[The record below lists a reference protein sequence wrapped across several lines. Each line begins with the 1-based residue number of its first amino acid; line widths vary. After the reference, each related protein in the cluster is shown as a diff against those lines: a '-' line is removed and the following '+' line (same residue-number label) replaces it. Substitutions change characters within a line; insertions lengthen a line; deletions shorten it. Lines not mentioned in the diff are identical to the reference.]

1 MADVGPA
8 TTPVP
13 AEPAAP
19 TTGAGSDP
27 VDLAVS
33 AARRQMRAPATA
45 GVVGLAFAI
54 LFTAAVVLIRSVP
67 LGGASDADIAAWFA
81 SGGDTQVVVG
91 GLFLAPFSGIAF
103 LWFVAVVRDQIGELE
118 DRFFATVFLAGGI
131 LFVALLFAASAVA
144 SSLVVGVRYLDQQP
158 PTAAE
163 NELLRALA
171 YTLMFGFASRA
182 AALFMLS
189 TATVGLRTG
198 AFPRWF
204 ALVGYAVGIALLL
217 VVSFYDWVILALPA
231 WVAFVS
237 VVILVRERS
246 RHRGATGAVPP
257 GHPTD

>member
-1 MADVGPA
+1 
-8 TTPVP
+8 
-13 AEPAAP
+13 
-19 TTGAGSDP
+19 
-27 VDLAVS
+27 
-33 AARRQMRAPATA
+33 MRAPATA

-54 LFTAAVVLIRSVP
+54 LFTGAVVLLRTLP

-81 SGGDTQVVVG
+81 SGGDSQVVIG
-91 GLFLAPFSGIAF
+91 GLYLAPFSGIAF
-103 LWFVAVVRDQIGELE
+103 LWFVAVVRDQIGDRE

-131 LFVALLFAASAVA
+131 LFVALLFAASATA
-144 SSLVVGVRYLDQQP
+144 STLVVGVRFLDQPP

-163 NELLRALA
+163 SDLLRALA

-204 ALVGYAVGIALLL
+204 ALVGYVVGIALL
-217 VVSFYDWVILALPA
+217 VTVSFFDWIILALPA

-237 VVILVRERS
+237 VVILVRERA
-246 RHRGATGAVPP
+246 RHPGEVTPVPP

>member
-1 MADVGPA
+1 V
-8 TTPVP
+8 
-13 AEPAAP
+13 
-19 TTGAGSDP
+19 
-27 VDLAVS
+27 AVS
-33 AARRQMRAPATA
+33 TARRQIRAPATA

-54 LFTAAVVLIRSVP
+54 LFTAAVVLLRTLP

-91 GLFLAPFSGIAF
+91 GLYLAPFSGIAF
-103 LWFVAVVRDQIGELE
+103 LWFVAVVRDQIGDRE
-118 DRFFATVFLAGGI
+118 DRFFATVFLGGGI
-131 LFVALLFAASAVA
+131 LFVALLFASAAVV
-144 SSLVVGVRYLDQQP
+144 SSLIVGVRYLGEPP

-163 NELLRALA
+163 SDLLRAIA
-171 YTLMFGFASRA
+171 YSLMFGFASRA

-189 TATVGLRTG
+189 TATVGLRSG

-204 ALVGYAVGIALLL
+204 ALVGYVVGIGLLL

-237 VVILVRERS
+237 VVILARERS
-246 RHRGATGAVPP
+246 RRTDHAPPVRP

>member
-1 MADVGPA
+1 MSDVGPG
-8 TTPVP
+8 TKPVLP
-13 AEPAAP
+13 EPGP
-19 TTGAGSDP
+19 SSGGGPDP
-27 VDLAVS
+27 IDLAVGV
-33 AARRQMRAPATA
+33 ARRQMRAPATA

-54 LFTAAVVLIRSVP
+54 LFTAAVILLRTTP
-67 LGGASDADIAAWFA
+67 LGGATDADIAAWFA

-91 GLFLAPFSGIAF
+91 GLFLAPFAGIAF

-144 SSLVVGVRYLDQQP
+144 SSLVVGVRYLDQPP

-237 VVILVRERS
+237 VVILIRERS
-246 RHRGATGAVPP
+246 RRTDVPGAVPP

>member
-1 MADVGPA
+1 MAEATPPGPTDA
-8 TTPVP
+8 
-13 AEPAAP
+13 
-19 TTGAGSDP
+19 
-27 VDLAVS
+27 VDQAFS
-33 AARRQMRAPATA
+33 TARRQMRAPATA

-54 LFTAAVVLIRSVP
+54 LFTGAVVLLRTLP

-81 SGGDTQVVVG
+81 SGGDSQVVIG
-91 GLFLAPFSGIAF
+91 GLYLAPFSGIAF
-103 LWFVAVVRDQIGELE
+103 LWFVAVVRDQIGDRE

-131 LFVALLFAASAVA
+131 LFVALLFAASATA
-144 SSLVVGVRYLDQQP
+144 STLVVGVRFLDQPP

-163 NELLRALA
+163 SDLLRALA

-204 ALVGYAVGIALLL
+204 ALVGYVVGIALL
-217 VVSFYDWVILALPA
+217 VTVSFFDWIILALPA

-237 VVILVRERS
+237 VVILVRERA
-246 RHRGATGAVPP
+246 RHPGEVTPVPP

>member
-1 MADVGPA
+1 
-8 TTPVP
+8 
-13 AEPAAP
+13 
-19 TTGAGSDP
+19 
-27 VDLAVS
+27 
-33 AARRQMRAPATA
+33 MRAPATA

-54 LFTAAVVLIRSVP
+54 LFTGAVALLRTLP

-81 SGGDTQVVVG
+81 SGGDSQVVIG
-91 GLFLAPFSGIAF
+91 GLYLAPFSGIAF
-103 LWFVAVVRDQIGELE
+103 LWFVAVVRDQIGDRE

-131 LFVALLFAASAVA
+131 LFVALLFAASATA
-144 SSLVVGVRYLDQQP
+144 STLVVGVRFLDQPP

-163 NELLRALA
+163 SDLLRALA

-204 ALVGYAVGIALLL
+204 ALVGYVVGIALL
-217 VVSFYDWVILALPA
+217 VTVSFFDWIILALPA

-237 VVILVRERS
+237 VVILVRERA
-246 RHRGATGAVPP
+246 RHPGEVTPVPP

>member
-1 MADVGPA
+1 VAEATPPGPTDA
-8 TTPVP
+8 
-13 AEPAAP
+13 
-19 TTGAGSDP
+19 
-27 VDLAVS
+27 VDQAFS
-33 AARRQMRAPATA
+33 TARRQVRAPATA

-54 LFTAAVVLIRSVP
+54 LFTGAVVLLRTLP

-81 SGGDTQVVVG
+81 SGGDSQVVIG
-91 GLFLAPFSGIAF
+91 GLYLAPFSGIAF
-103 LWFVAVVRDQIGELE
+103 LWFVAVVRDQIGDRE

-131 LFVALLFAASAVA
+131 LFVALLFAASATA
-144 SSLVVGVRYLDQQP
+144 STLVVGVRFLDQPP

-163 NELLRALA
+163 SDLLRALA

-204 ALVGYAVGIALLL
+204 ALVGYVVGIALL
-217 VVSFYDWVILALPA
+217 VTVSFFDWIILALPA

-237 VVILVRERS
+237 VVILVRERA
-246 RHRGATGAVPP
+246 RHPGEITPVPP

>member
-1 MADVGPA
+1 MAEATPPGPTDA
-8 TTPVP
+8 
-13 AEPAAP
+13 
-19 TTGAGSDP
+19 
-27 VDLAVS
+27 VDQAFS
-33 AARRQMRAPATA
+33 TARRQVRAPATA

-54 LFTAAVVLIRSVP
+54 LFTGAVALLRTLP

-81 SGGDTQVVVG
+81 SGGDSQVVIG
-91 GLFLAPFSGIAF
+91 GLYLAPFSGIAF
-103 LWFVAVVRDQIGELE
+103 LWFVAVVRDQIGDRE

-131 LFVALLFAASAVA
+131 LFVALLFAASATA
-144 SSLVVGVRYLDQQP
+144 STLVVGVRFLDQPP

-163 NELLRALA
+163 SDLLRALA

-204 ALVGYAVGIALLL
+204 ALVGYVVGIALL
-217 VVSFYDWVILALPA
+217 VTVSFFDWIILALPA

-237 VVILVRERS
+237 VVILVRERA
-246 RHRGATGAVPP
+246 RHPGEVTPVPP

>member
-1 MADVGPA
+1 MAEATPPGPTDA
-8 TTPVP
+8 
-13 AEPAAP
+13 
-19 TTGAGSDP
+19 
-27 VDLAVS
+27 VDQAFS
-33 AARRQMRAPATA
+33 TARRQVRAPATA

-54 LFTAAVVLIRSVP
+54 LFTGAVVLLRTLP

-81 SGGDTQVVVG
+81 SGGDSQVVIG
-91 GLFLAPFSGIAF
+91 GLYLAPFSGIAF
-103 LWFVAVVRDQIGELE
+103 LWFVAVVRDQIGDRE

-131 LFVALLFAASAVA
+131 LFVALLFAASATA
-144 SSLVVGVRYLDQQP
+144 STLVVGVRFLDQPP

-163 NELLRALA
+163 SDLLRALA

-204 ALVGYAVGIALLL
+204 ALVGYVVGIALL
-217 VVSFYDWVILALPA
+217 VTVSFFDWIILALPA

-237 VVILVRERS
+237 VVILVRERA
-246 RHRGATGAVPP
+246 RHPGEITPVPP